1 MFKRRSS
8 QAMFLTAMLAI
19 LLIFASGCG
28 QQEAEDPAAN
38 YPEKP
43 IEFLCGW
50 APGGGS
56 DQVARAFAPLV
67 EKELGQA
74 VTVVNK
80 EGGSGATS
88 YAELA
93 KSTPDGYRIALA
105 TSTIMTHKLLGNL
118 DLGPDDF
125 EIVCGINFDPGGL
138 SVKADAP
145 WNTLEEFF
153 AYCKEN
159 PGEVTLA
166 ASSPGSITRLQAE
179 AIEQKLG
186 IKFKMLPNPGG
197 AGPGLVQLAG
207 GHVDAAMGTPLEA
220 NALVKGGK
228 IKMLGVL
235 SDERVEAC
243 KDVPTFKEQGIDIS
257 LATSRVILAPKG
269 TPQGIVDKLA
279 DAFLKAV
286 DSEEVKTF
294 VTNTGAGSMKLNP
307 EEARQYISEQNKM
320 FEEIIKNGSAAK

>member
-1 MFKRRSS
+1 MFKGKSL
-8 QAMFLTAMLAI
+8 QILFLTVALVMLLVVSA
-19 LLIFASGCG
+19 GCG
-28 QQEAEDPAAN
+28 QKAAEDPAAN

-67 EKELGQA
+67 EQELGQA

-88 YAELA
+88 YVELSKA
-93 KSTPDGYRIALA
+93 KPDGYTIALA

-118 DLGPDDF
+118 EVGPDDF
-125 EIVCGINFDPGGL
+125 EIVCGINYDPGGL
-138 SVKADAP
+138 SVKADAK
-145 WNTLEEFF
+145 WNNLEEFF

-159 PGEVTLA
+159 PGKVTLA

-179 AIEQKLG
+179 AIEQNVG
-186 IKFKMLPNPGG
+186 IKFNMVPNPGG

-207 GHVDAAMGTPLEA
+207 GHVDAAMGTPLES
-220 NALVKGGK
+220 NALVNGGK

-243 KDVPTFKEQGIDIS
+243 QDVPTFKEQGYDIS

-269 TPQGIVDKLA
+269 TPKPIIDKLA
-279 DAFLKAV
+279 QAFSKAV
-286 DSEEVKTF
+286 ESEEVKTF
-294 VTNTGAGSMKLNP
+294 VKNTGAGSMNLNP
-307 EEARQYISEQNKM
+307 EQAREYLTEQTKM
-320 FEEIIKNGSAAK
+320 FEEIINAGK